1 MKRLASI
8 LTIVFLYILA
18 LEVTVFPSS
27 AQAQTGTHD
36 HEVRTA
42 PDRSFKESFKEI
54 WNRDKLTGDWG
65 AAYGPG
71 RTRH

>member
-8 LTIVFLYILA
+8 LTIVFLYTFA
-18 LEVTVFPSS
+18 LEVTVFSSS

-36 HEVRTA
+36 HEVHTA
-42 PDRSFKESFKEI
+42 PNRSFKESIKEV

-65 AAYGPG
+65 GAAY
-71 RTRH
+71 